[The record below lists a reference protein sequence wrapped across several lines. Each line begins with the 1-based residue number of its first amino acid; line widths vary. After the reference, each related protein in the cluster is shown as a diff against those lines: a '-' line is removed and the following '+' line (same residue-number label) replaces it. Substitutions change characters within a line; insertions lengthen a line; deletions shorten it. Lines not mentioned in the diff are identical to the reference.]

1 MPLFSSSSSS
11 SSPSSSS
18 IRETSTATRTTT
30 TTRTRTGL
38 AVTAIVVLAWASN
51 AAAQTPADAYDAT
64 RGVYIPWRTIAGDA
78 DASAVELNPG
88 QLGQL
93 NGSSLVLVGNP
104 SSSND
109 ALPGR
114 GVALLFGSELWS
126 HNYFGIGLQ
135 DVGQSAAPVLGG
147 RTKFQLGYAL
157 RMGRTFAVG
166 ISWAHIFGSAYDGTD
181 SFDAGASWRLA
192 RRIAL
197 GVVAQDF
204 TQSHGLQRAWTGELA
219 LRPLGTDRLEVSA
232 AAVHVEG
239 QPWRA
244 VAPRFRLAARVVD
257 GLRPFAEVESLPSA
271 RDYALSSA
279 ADYRVT
285 AGLWLDFDHLG
296 GGGAVRRL
304 RTDATGGDAWGGSVF
319 LRISGD
325 QFPSLA
331 ETRHIERVDLA
342 KVHSD
347 RDFLTLAVHLRAMAA
362 DDAVA
367 GLLLK
372 VEDLEIGVARIEEVR
387 DLLAALRARGKK
399 SFAYVVYPGTRE
411 MYLASACDYIVIHP
425 AGSIA
430 MNGIAQ
436 EVTFYKDV
444 MDRLGVSVDLVRIA
458 EFKGAMEP
466 FILNQQSEP
475 VRDNKNRLLDNVFD
489 RLVASIAEG
498 RENARKSA
506 AHGAS
511 EGEQRL
517 TDAKVRAL
525 IDRGGLTPT
534 EAQTEGLVDAVRDE
548 GELNAYIGQASG
560 HPGISVRGVDPSPT
574 HPAAWKNR
582 RLAVILVDGTIVD
595 SDSQQLPFSLG
606 SVAGADSLVA
616 VLEQCKSDRS
626 IAGVVLRVNSP
637 GGSAF
642 ASDVIAR
649 AITRVRTAGKP
660 VIVSMGDYAASG
672 GYYISAP
679 ADAIFA
685 EPSTITGSIGIFS
698 FKVDVQKILAKVGV
712 SVETYRRGAHAD
724 LMSPFRPWTDDERK
738 LVAEKIRYLYDLFLT
753 TVGNGR
759 KAKGVTAERANDL
772 GRGQVWT
779 GAQALGLGLVDR
791 SGGVIPAIERA
802 AEMARLRPDR
812 GALPELVVWPRPRS
826 TIVEKALGI
835 AGANALAGHS
845 DDFADADAHAD
856 ADDSHPG
863 GDALP
868 RTPAEAAAALLAGPG
883 TPGSASAAGRA
894 LLRVLGPL
902 LTASGGPQARLPFD
916 VEIR

>member
-1 MPLFSSSSSS
+1 M
-11 SSPSSSS
+11 
-18 IRETSTATRTTT
+18 T
-30 TTRTRTGL
+30 
-38 AVTAIVVLAWASN
+38 WASP

-104 SSSND
+104 SSEND

-114 GVALLFGSELWS
+114 GVGLLFGSQLWS

-135 DVGQSAAPVLGG
+135 DVGQSAAPALGG

-157 RMGRTFAVG
+157 RMGRTFGIG
-166 ISWAHIFGSAYDGTD
+166 ISWAHIFGSTYDGTD
-181 SFDAGASWRLA
+181 ALDAGASWRLA
-192 RRIAL
+192 RGVAL

-204 TQSHGLQRAWTGELA
+204 NQSHGLSRAWTGELA
-219 LRPLGTDRLEVSA
+219 IRPLGTDRLEVAA

-244 VAPRFRLAARVVD
+244 VAPRFRLAARVAD

-271 RDYALSSA
+271 RDDALSSA

-325 QFPSLA
+325 RFPSLA
-331 ETRHIERVDLA
+331 DPRHIQRVDLA

-347 RDFLTLAVHLRAMAA
+347 RDFLALAVNLRTLAA

-372 VEDLEIGVARIEEVR
+372 VEDLELGLARIEELR

-399 SFAYVVYPGTRE
+399 IFAYVVYPGTRE
-411 MYLASACDYIVIHP
+411 MYLASACDNIVIHP
-425 AGSIA
+425 AGGVA
-430 MNGIAQ
+430 MNGISQ
-436 EVTFYKDV
+436 EATFYKDV

-489 RLVASIAEG
+489 RLVAAIAQG
-498 RENARKSA
+498 RESA
-506 AHGAS
+506 AHGPGA
-511 EGEQRL
+511 GAQL

-548 GELNAYIGQASG
+548 GELNVYLGQASG
-560 HPGISVRGVDPSPT
+560 HPGISVRGIDSSPV
-574 HPAAWKNR
+574 HPRAWKNR
-582 RLAVILVDGTIVD
+582 RLAVLLVDGTIVD

-616 VLEQCKSDRS
+616 ALEQCKKDPS

-698 FKVDVQKILAKVGV
+698 FKVDVQKILAKVGI

-724 LMSPFRPWTDDERK
+724 LLSPYRPWTDDERK

-835 AGANALAGHS
+835 AAARALAGHA
-845 DDFADADAHAD
+845 DADGFADADADGAD
-856 ADDSHPG
+856 PA
-863 GDALP
+863 GDPLP
-868 RTPAEAAAALLAGPG
+868 RTPTEAAAALLAGSAG
-883 TPGSASAAGRA
+883 PGSVSAAGRA

-916 VEIR
+916 MEIR

>member
-1 MPLFSSSSSS
+1 M
-11 SSPSSSS
+11 
-18 IRETSTATRTTT
+18 
-30 TTRTRTGL
+30 GL
-38 AVTAIVVLAWASN
+38 ASLGTN
-51 AAAQTPADAYDAT
+51 PGRRYDAT

-88 QLGQL
+88 QLAQL
-93 NGSSLVLVGNP
+93 NASSLVLVGDP
-104 SSSND
+104 SSSNA

-114 GVALLFGSELWS
+114 GVGLLFGAELWS

-135 DVGQSAAPVLGG
+135 GIAESAAPLLGG

-157 RMGRTFAVG
+157 RLGRTFGIG
-166 ISWAHIFGSAYDGTD
+166 ISWAHIFGSTYDGVD
-181 SFDAGASWRLA
+181 SLDAGASWRLA
-192 RRIAL
+192 RGVAL

-204 TQSHGLQRAWTGELA
+204 NQSHGLQRAWTGELA
-219 LRPLGTDRLEVSA
+219 IRPLGTDRLEVAA

-239 QPWRA
+239 LPWHA
-244 VAPRFRLAARVVD
+244 VAPRFRLAARVAD

-271 RDYALSSA
+271 RDNALSSA

-296 GGGAVRRL
+296 IGGAVRRL
-304 RTDATGGDAWGGSVF
+304 RTDAAGGDAWGGSVF

-325 QFPSLA
+325 RFPSLA
-331 ETRHIERVDLA
+331 DTRHIERVDLS

-347 RDFLTLAVHLRAMAA
+347 RDFLALAVQLRTMAA

-372 VEDLEIGVARIEEVR
+372 VEDLELGYARIEEIR

-399 SFAYVVYPGTRE
+399 VFAYVVYPAMRE
-411 MYLASACDYIVIHP
+411 MYLASACDNIVIHP

-436 EVTFYKDV
+436 ETTFYKDL

-489 RLVASIAEG
+489 RLVALIAQG
-498 RENARKSA
+498 RERA
-506 AHGAS
+506 GD
-511 EGEQRL
+511 QRL
-517 TDAKVRAL
+517 TEAKVRAL

-548 GELNAYIGQASG
+548 GELNAYVGQASG
-560 HPGISVRGVDPSPT
+560 HPGISVRGVDSSPM

-606 SVAGADSLVA
+606 SVAGADTLVA
-616 VLEQCKSDRS
+616 VLEQCKNDRS

-649 AITRVRTAGKP
+649 AITRVRTRRQT
-660 VIVSMGDYAASG
+660 GDRVHG
-672 GYYISAP
+672 
-679 ADAIFA
+679 
-685 EPSTITGSIGIFS
+685 
-698 FKVDVQKILAKVGV
+698 
-712 SVETYRRGAHAD
+712 
-724 LMSPFRPWTDDERK
+724 
-738 LVAEKIRYLYDLFLT
+738 
-753 TVGNGR
+753 
-759 KAKGVTAERANDL
+759 
-772 GRGQVWT
+772 
-779 GAQALGLGLVDR
+779 
-791 SGGVIPAIERA
+791 
-802 AEMARLRPDR
+802 RLRGVGRLLHLRARRRDLRRAVDDHRLDR
-812 GALPELVVWPRPRS
+812 HLLVSRS
-826 TIVEKALGI
+826 TWRR
-835 AGANALAGHS
+835 S
-845 DDFADADAHAD
+845 
-856 ADDSHPG
+856 
-863 GDALP
+863 
-868 RTPAEAAAALLAGPG
+868 
-883 TPGSASAAGRA
+883 
-894 LLRVLGPL
+894 
-902 LTASGGPQARLPFD
+902 
-916 VEIR
+916 

>member
-1 MPLFSSSSSS
+1 V
-11 SSPSSSS
+11 
-18 IRETSTATRTTT
+18 
-30 TTRTRTGL
+30 L
-38 AVTAIVVLAWASN
+38 AIAILAWASP
-51 AAAQTPADAYDAT
+51 ALAQTPADAYDAT
-64 RGVYIPWRTIAGDA
+64 RGVFIPWRTIAGDA

-93 NGSSLVLVGNP
+93 NGSSLILVGNP
-104 SSSND
+104 SSQND

-114 GVALLFGSELWS
+114 GVGLLFGSQLWS

-157 RMGRTFAVG
+157 RVGRTFGIG
-166 ISWAHIFGSAYDGTD
+166 ISWAHIFGSAYDGAD
-181 SFDAGASWRLA
+181 ALDAGASWRLA
-192 RRIAL
+192 RGVAL

-204 TQSHGLQRAWTGELA
+204 NQSHGLSRAWTGELA
-219 LRPLGTDRLEVSA
+219 IRPLGTDRLEVSA

-239 QPWRA
+239 QSWHA
-244 VAPRFRLAARVVD
+244 VAPRFRLAARVAD
-257 GLRPFAEVESLPSA
+257 GLRPFAEVESLPGTQ
-271 RDYALSSA
+271 DYALSSA

-296 GGGAVRRL
+296 GGGAVRHL
-304 RTDATGGDAWGGSVF
+304 RTDAPGGDAWGGSVF
-319 LRISGD
+319 LSISGD
-325 QFPSLA
+325 RFPSLVD
-331 ETRHIERVDLA
+331 TRHIERVDLA
-342 KVHSD
+342 KIHSD
-347 RDFLTLAVHLRAMAA
+347 RDFLALAVQLRGMAA

-372 VEDLEIGVARIEEVR
+372 VEDLELGLARIEEVR

-399 SFAYVVYPGTRE
+399 SIAYVVYPGTRE
-411 MYLASACDYIVIHP
+411 MYLASACDNIVIHP
-425 AGSIA
+425 AGSVA

-436 EVTFYKDV
+436 ETTFYKDV

-498 RENARKSA
+498 REHARRSA
-506 AHGAS
+506 AHGAG
-511 EGEQRL
+511 EGAQM

-548 GELNAYIGQASG
+548 GELNVYIGQASG
-560 HPGISVRGVDPSPT
+560 HPGISVRGVDSSPV
-574 HPAAWKNR
+574 HPPAWKNR

-616 VLEQCKSDRS
+616 VLEQCKNDRS

-649 AITRVRTAGKP
+649 AITRVRAAGKP
-660 VIVSMGDYAASG
+660 VVVSMGDYAASG

-679 ADAIFA
+679 ADVIFA
-685 EPSTITGSIGIFS
+685 QPSTITGSIGIFS
-698 FKVDVQKILAKVGV
+698 FKVDVQKLLARVGV
-712 SVETYRRGAHAD
+712 SVEIYRRGTHAD
-724 LMSPFRPWTDDERK
+724 LLSPFRPWTDDERK
-738 LVAEKIRYLYDLFLT
+738 LVSEKIRYLYDLFLT

-779 GAQALGLGLVDR
+779 GAQALGLGLVDQ

-802 AEMARLRPDR
+802 AQMARLRPE
-812 GALPELVVWPRPRS
+812 GGPLPELVVWPRPRS

-835 AGANALAGHS
+835 AGAKALASHTDE
-845 DDFADADAHAD
+845 DDGAGAVDAGAAE
-856 ADDSHPG
+856 ATP
-863 GDALP
+863 L
-868 RTPAEAAAALLAGPG
+868 TPAEAAAALLAGPG
-883 TPGSASAAGRA
+883 APGSASAAGRA
-894 LLRVLGPL
+894 LLRVLGPV

-916 VEIR
+916 MEIR

>member
-1 MPLFSSSSSS
+1 MSRFV
-11 SSPSSSS
+11 
-18 IRETSTATRTTT
+18 
-30 TTRTRTGL
+30 GL
-38 AVTAIVVLAWASN
+38 AVLAIAFLAWASP
-51 AAAQTPADAYDAT
+51 ASAQTPADGYDAT
-64 RGVYIPWRTIAGDA
+64 RGIYIPWRTIAGDA
-78 DASAVELNPG
+78 DASALELNPG

-93 NGSSLVLVGNP
+93 NDSSLVLVGNP
-104 SSSND
+104 SSENA

-114 GVALLFGSELWS
+114 GVGLLFGSQLWS

-157 RMGRTFAVG
+157 RMGRTFAIG
-166 ISWAHIFGSAYDGTD
+166 ISWAHIFGSAYDGVD
-181 SFDAGASWRLA
+181 AFDAGASWRVA
-192 RRIAL
+192 RGVAL

-204 TQSHGLQRAWTGELA
+204 NQSHGLSRAWTGELA
-219 LRPLGTDRLEVSA
+219 LRPLGTDRLEVAA
-232 AAVHVEG
+232 AAVHVEA

-244 VAPRFRLAARVVD
+244 VAPRFRLAGRVAD
-257 GLRPFAEVESLPSA
+257 GLRPFAEVESLPGTH
-271 RDYALSSA
+271 DYALSSA

-304 RTDATGGDAWGGSVF
+304 RTDAAGGDAWGGSSF
-319 LRISGD
+319 LRVSGD
-325 QFPSLA
+325 RFPSLVDS
-331 ETRHIERVDLA
+331 RHIERVDVS
-342 KVHSD
+342 KIHSD
-347 RDFLTLAVHLRAMAA
+347 RDFLAFAVRLRGMAD

-372 VEDLEIGVARIEEVR
+372 IEDLELGLARIEEAR
-387 DLLAALRARGKK
+387 DLLAAMRARGKRI
-399 SFAYVVYPGTRE
+399 FAYVVYPGTRE
-411 MYLASACDYIVIHP
+411 MYLASACDNIVIHP

-436 EVTFYKDV
+436 EATFYKDV

-489 RLVASIAEG
+489 RLVASIAQG
-498 RENARKSA
+498 RASA
-506 AHGAS
+506 AHGSGA
-511 EGEQRL
+511 GAQL
-517 TDAKVRAL
+517 NDGKVRAL

-560 HPGISVRGVDPSPT
+560 HPGISVRGVDSSPM
-574 HPAAWKNR
+574 HPPAWKNR

-595 SDSQQLPFSLG
+595 SDSNQLPFSLG
-606 SVAGADSLVA
+606 SVAGADTLVG
-616 VLEQCKSDRS
+616 VLEQCKNDRS
-626 IAGVVLRVNSP
+626 IAGVVVRVNSP

-724 LMSPFRPWTDDERK
+724 LLSPFRPWTDDERK
-738 LVAEKIRYLYDLFLT
+738 LISEKIRYLYDLFLT

-759 KAKGVTAERANDL
+759 KARGVTAERANDL

-802 AEMARLRPDR
+802 AEMARLRPER
-812 GALPELVVWPRPRS
+812 GPLPELVVWPRPRS

-835 AGANALAGHS
+835 AAVKALAGQG
-845 DDFADADAHAD
+845 DDHGFAPTDADGSD
-856 ADDSHPG
+856 ATVDVLSP
-863 GDALP
+863 
-868 RTPAEAAAALLAGPG
+868 TPAEAAAALLAGPG
-883 TPGSASAAGRA
+883 VPGSASAAGRA

-902 LTASGGPQARLPFD
+902 LTASGGPQARLPLDF
-916 VEIR
+916 EIR

>member
-1 MPLFSSSSSS
+1 L
-11 SSPSSSS
+11 
-18 IRETSTATRTTT
+18 
-30 TTRTRTGL
+30 L
-38 AVTAIVVLAWASN
+38 AIAVGTWASP
-51 AAAQTPADAYDAT
+51 AFAQTPADGYDAT

-88 QLGQL
+88 QLAQL
-93 NGSSLVLVGNP
+93 NASSLVLVGDP

-114 GVALLFGSELWS
+114 GVGLLFGAELWS
-126 HNYFGIGLQ
+126 RNYFGIGLQ
-135 DVGQSAAPVLGG
+135 GIAESAAPLVSG

-157 RMGRTFAVG
+157 RLGRTFGIG
-166 ISWAHIFGSAYDGTD
+166 ISWAHIFGSTYDGVD

-192 RRIAL
+192 RGVAL

-204 TQSHGLQRAWTGELA
+204 NQSHGLQRAWTGELA
-219 LRPLGTDRLEVSA
+219 IRPLGTDRLEVAA

-239 QPWRA
+239 QAWHA
-244 VAPRFRLAARVVD
+244 VAPRFRLAARVAD
-257 GLRPFAEVESLPSA
+257 GLRPFAEVESLPTA
-271 RDYALSSA
+271 RDDALSSA

-296 GGGAVRRL
+296 VGGAVRRL
-304 RTDATGGDAWGGSVF
+304 RTDAAGGDAWGGSVF

-325 QFPSLA
+325 RFPSLA
-331 ETRHIERVDLA
+331 DTRRIERVDLS

-347 RDFLTLAVHLRAMAA
+347 RDFLALAVQLRTMAA

-372 VEDLEIGVARIEEVR
+372 VEDLELGYARIEEIR

-399 SFAYVVYPGTRE
+399 VFAYVVYPAMRE
-411 MYLASACDYIVIHP
+411 MYLASACDNIVIHP

-436 EVTFYKDV
+436 ETTFYKDLL
-444 MDRLGVSVDLVRIA
+444 DRLGVSVDLVRIA

-489 RLVASIAEG
+489 RLVASIAHG
-498 RENARKSA
+498 RESA
-506 AHGAS
+506 ARGGGA
-511 EGEQRL
+511 GAQL
-517 TDAKVRAL
+517 TEAKVRAL

-548 GELNAYIGQASG
+548 GELNTYVGQASG
-560 HPGISVRGVDPSPT
+560 HPGISVRGVDSSPM
-574 HPAAWKNR
+574 HRAAWKNR

-606 SVAGADSLVA
+606 SVAGADTLVA
-616 VLEQCKSDRS
+616 VLEQCKNDRS

-698 FKVDVQKILAKVGV
+698 FKVDVEKVLTKVGV

-724 LMSPFRPWTDDERK
+724 LLSPFRPWTDDERK

-812 GALPELVVWPRPRS
+812 GPLPELVVWPRPRS

-835 AGANALAGHS
+835 AAAKALAGHA
-845 DDFADADAHAD
+845 DGDGFADADASD
-856 ADDSHPG
+856 PTG
-863 GDALP
+863 EALP
-868 RTPAEAAAALLAGPG
+868 PTPAEAAAALLVGPG
-883 TPGSASAAGRA
+883 SPGSVSAAGRA

-916 VEIR
+916 MEIR

>member
-1 MPLFSSSSSS
+1 M
-11 SSPSSSS
+11 
-18 IRETSTATRTTT
+18 RTG
-30 TTRTRTGL
+30 TGL
-38 AVTAIVVLAWASN
+38 AVTAIVLLAWTST
-51 AAAQTPADAYDAT
+51 AAAQDAYGPT
-64 RGVYIPWRTIAGDA
+64 RGVFIPWRTIAGDA
-78 DASAVELNPG
+78 DASALELNPG

-93 NGSSLVLVGNP
+93 VDSSLVLVGDP
-104 SSSND
+104 SSRND

-114 GVALLFGSELWS
+114 GVGLLFGSRLWS
-126 HNYFGIGLQ
+126 RNYFGIGLQ
-135 DVGQSAAPVLGG
+135 DVGQSAAPALGG

-157 RMGRTFAVG
+157 HLGRSFGIG
-166 ISWAHIFGSAYDGTD
+166 ISWSHIFGSAFGGADAL
-181 SFDAGASWRLA
+181 DAGASWRLA
-192 RRIAL
+192 RSVAL

-204 TQSHGLQRAWTGELA
+204 NQPDGVTRAWTGELA
-219 LRPLGTDRLEVSA
+219 IRPLGTDRLEVSA
-232 AAVHVEG
+232 AAVHIEG
-239 QPWRA
+239 RPWRA
-244 VAPRFRLAARVVD
+244 VAPRFRLAGRVAD
-257 GLRPFAEVESLPSA
+257 GLRPFAEVESIPGA
-271 RDYALSSA
+271 QDYALSAA

-285 AGLWLDFDHLG
+285 AGLWLEFDHLS

-304 RTDATGGDAWGGSVF
+304 RTDAAGGDAWGGSVF

-325 QFPSLA
+325 RFPSLA
-331 ETRHIERVDLA
+331 DVRHIERIDLA

-347 RDFLTLAVHLRAMAA
+347 RDFLALAVQLRALAA
-362 DDAVA
+362 DDTVA
-367 GLLLK
+367 GVLLK
-372 VEDLEIGVARIEEVR
+372 IEDLELGLARIEEVR

-399 SFAYVVYPGTRE
+399 TFAYVVYPATRE
-411 MYLASACDYIVIHP
+411 MYLASACDHIVIHP
-425 AGSIA
+425 AGGVA

-436 EVTFYKDV
+436 EATFYKDV
-444 MDRLGVSVDLVRIA
+444 MDRLGVAVDLVRIA

-489 RLVASIAEG
+489 RLVASIAAG
-498 RENARKSA
+498 RERAGGA
-506 AHGAS
+506 AA
-511 EGEQRL
+511 QL
-517 TDAKVRAL
+517 TEAKVRVL

-534 EAQTEGLVDAVRDE
+534 EAQTEGLVDAIRDE
-548 GELNAYIGQASG
+548 GELSVYLGQVSG
-560 HPGISVRGVDPSPT
+560 HPGISVRGVDPSPM
-574 HPAAWKNR
+574 HPPVWKNR

-595 SDSQQLPFSLG
+595 SDSEQLPFSLG

-616 VLEQCKSDRS
+616 ALEQSKKDPS

-712 SVETYRRGAHAD
+712 SVETYRRGTHAD
-724 LMSPFRPWTDDERK
+724 LMSPYRPWTDDERK

-791 SGGVIPAIERA
+791 SGGLIPAIERA
-802 AEMARLRPDR
+802 AEMARLRPEG

-826 TIVEKALGI
+826 TLVEKALGI
-835 AGANALAGHS
+835 AAVKALARQDS
-845 DDFADADAHAD
+845 DGQQYDDDGDGAGPAATAVEDAR
-856 ADDSHPG
+856 P
-863 GDALP
+863 P
-868 RTPAEAAAALLAGPG
+868 TPAEAAAALLAAPG
-883 TPGSASAAGRA
+883 MPGSASAAGRA
-894 LLRVLGPL
+894 LLRVLAPL

-916 VEIR
+916 MEIR